1 VEGAQPGS
9 QPLTAALPGQ
19 YIVLRLRPTKGG
31 PPLFRSYSLSGAIST
46 ELYRI
51 SVKVEPNGAA
61 GTYLHERVRV
71 GDVIEASSPRG
82 SFVLQR
88 DERPVVLLSAG
99 IGATPVLAMLH
110 ALAAAR
116 STRPVLWLHAARD
129 RWHHPFPDEVRRLM
143 GALPHGRLYDCYSKP
158 GSGDR
163 MGEDLGATGRL
174 SRSVF
179 DAVGIPK
186 QTDVYLCR
194 PARFMSDMKAALA
207 GFGVAPKRTYA
218 EIFGGSEVFNPSIV
232 GAAARAPH
240 LPEDGAD
247 TGPLASFARSGIAV
261 HWRSSRY
268 LSILELAE
276 SVRRA
281 RLLVVPDRR
290 FPQLQKWPGFRRR
303 HPRSPTARR
312 TRRWQTSRL
321 LLTTNG
327 RPCRRFVKARR
338 DEHKGAYRS

>member
-129 RWHHPFPDEVRRLM
+129 RRHYPFPDEVRRLM
-143 GALPHGRLYDCYSKP
+143 GALPHRRLYDCYSKP

-207 GFGVAPKRTYA
+207 GFGVAR
-218 EIFGGSEVFNPSIV
+218 V
-232 GAAARAPH
+232 PH
-240 LPEDGAD
+240 LPEDGAN

-261 HWRSSRY
+261 HWKSSRY
-268 LSILELAE
+268 LSILEPAE
-276 SVRRA
+276 ACDMPGRWSCRIGVCHNCKSGLVSGA
-281 RLLVVPDRR
+281 ATCDPQPLDEPADGKLLVCC
-290 FPQLQKWPGFRRR
+290 
-303 HPRSPTARR
+303 
-312 TRRWQTSRL
+312 SRPADDL
-321 LLTTNG
+321 AVDL
-327 RPCRRFVKARR
+327 
-338 DEHKGAYRS
+338 